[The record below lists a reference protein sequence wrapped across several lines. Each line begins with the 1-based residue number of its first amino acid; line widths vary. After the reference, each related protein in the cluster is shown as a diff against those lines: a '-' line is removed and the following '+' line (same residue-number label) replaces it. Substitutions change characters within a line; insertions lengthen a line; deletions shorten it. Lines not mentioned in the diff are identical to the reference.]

1 MHKSWITIELKHAGS
16 IVEVRN
22 VLSALHYFLWST
34 YFSVFIAVNI
44 LLYFQ
49 VVALKKLLRNIWHK

>member
-22 VLSALHYFLWST
+22 VLSVLHYFLWST

-44 LLYFQ
+44 LLYM
-49 VVALKKLLRNIWHK
+49 VALKKLLRNIWHK